1 MSFQTAGT
9 EFEKPRG
16 VSQIEVR
23 HGFAQVHV
31 SNLSEPIAER
41 RLGVLKSISDAKI
54 SLDFLKLTQGGLSF
68 VVDEQKAP
76 SAQSALEGSGATV
89 SVQLGCSIVLVHA
102 VNIRDEEGLV
112 ARLVSIA
119 TRENTRIEHLADMH
133 DRLLLVTE
141 NEQAAKLA
149 DAYTRELIGGQ
160 A

>member
-23 HGFAQVHV
+23 NGFAQVHV
-31 SNLSEPIAER
+31 SHLSEPIAKGR
-41 RLGVLKSISDAKI
+41 RQVLQSIADARI

-68 VVDEQKAP
+68 VVDEQRA
-76 SAQSALEGSGATV
+76 AQAQAALESSGATV
-89 SVQLGCSIVLVHA
+89 SVQLRCSIVLVHA
-102 VNIRDEEGLV
+102 VNIRDEQGLL
-112 ARLVSIA
+112 AKIVSIA
-119 TRENTRIEHLADMH
+119 TRENTNIEHLADMH

-141 NEQAAKLA
+141 DTQASRLA
-149 DAYTRELIGGQ
+149 DVYRAELIGGP